1 MNKKTV
7 IITGASRGIGK
18 STAEVF
24 AKNNYNVVIN
34 YNKSQK
40 QAEALLDDLKQKK
53 LSACIYKADVSDYQS
68 AKKLIDFAISYFGDI
83 DVLVNNCGVSSYS
96 LFTDCSEA
104 DFNKIINVNIK
115 SALNCSKFALPYMI
129 KKHSGKI
136 INVSSIWGL
145 TGASCEVIY
154 SMSKAAIIG
163 FTKALAKEEALSNIN
178 VNCVAPGSV
187 ETDMMLNE
195 FSKEELSEI
204 KSEIPMQRFA
214 KPEEIA
220 EIIYFLASKQA
231 NYITGQVISPNGGIV
246 I

>member
-18 STAEVF
+18 STAQVF
-24 AKNNYNVVIN
+24 AENNYNVVIN
-34 YNKSQK
+34 YNKSKK
-40 QAEALLDDLKQKK
+40 QAESLLDKLKQKG
-53 LSACIYKADVSDYQS
+53 LSACIYKADISNYSS
-68 AKKLIDFAISYFGDI
+68 AKTLIDYAVSCFGDI

-96 LFTDCSEA
+96 LFTDCKEE
-104 DFNKIINVNIK
+104 DFDKIININIK

-163 FTKALAKEEALSNIN
+163 FTKALAKEVALSNIN
-178 VNCVAPGSV
+178 VNCIAPGSV

-195 FSKEELSEI
+195 FSKKELDEI
-204 KSEIPMQRFA
+204 KNEIPMQRFA

-220 EIIYFLASKQA
+220 KIIYFLASEQA
-231 NYITGQVISPNGGIV
+231 NYITGQVLSPNGGVLI
-246 I
+246 